1 MKIYFYL
8 LLGSILFA
16 SQTNDVYSQK
26 APIPKSKN
34 AFVVISHRG
43 NHVAAQENT
52 LAAFQNAINV
62 GADYVEID
70 LRTSKDSQLVIMHD
84 ATVNRMTNGTGKVS
98 DLNWAELKQL
108 KVIDKNHSEWS
119 EQSIPLFR
127 EVLKLCKGKINIYL
141 DFKNA
146 DVSTSY
152 QALRK
157 AGMQYSVIVYINAAH
172 QLVEWK
178 KIAPQIPL
186 MVSLPDSI
194 QSAAQLNIFLDQ
206 YKIHLLDGS
215 YKDYTV
221 EMVNAAKAKNIPVW
235 PDIQSATEGPEQ
247 WEKAINTGF
256 TGLQTDH
263 PEAMVNYLKN
273 RLQQLKYN
281 Q

>member
-146 DVSTSY
+146 DVNASY
-152 QALRK
+152 QALKK
-157 AGMQYSVIVYINAAH
+157 AGMQHSVIVYINAAH
-172 QLVEWK
+172 QLAEWK

-186 MVSLPDSI
+186 MVSLPDSV
-194 QSAAQLNIFLDQ
+194 QSAAQLNSFLDQ
-206 YKIHLLDGS
+206 YNIHLLDGS
-215 YKDYTV
+215 YKEYTV

-247 WEKAINTGF
+247 WEKAINLGF

-273 RLQQLKYN
+273 KKRRS
-281 Q
+281 

>member
-8 LLGSILFA
+8 LLGSILFS

>member
-1 MKIYFYL
+1 MRIYFYL
-8 LLGSILFA
+8 LLVFILFA
-16 SQTNDVYSQK
+16 SQTNIAYSQK

-84 ATVNRMTNGTGKVS
+84 ATVNRMTNGIGKVS
-98 DLNWAELKQL
+98 DLTWAELKQL
-108 KVIDKNHSEWS
+108 KVIEKNHPEWP
-119 EQSIPLFR
+119 EQSIPLFS

-146 DVSTSY
+146 DVNASY
-152 QALRK
+152 QALKK
-157 AGMQYSVIVYINAAH
+157 AGMQHSVIVYINAAH

-186 MVSLPDSI
+186 MVSLPDSV
-194 QSAAQLNIFLDQ
+194 QSAAQLNSFLDQ

-215 YKDYTV
+215 YKEYTV

-247 WEKAINTGF
+247 WEKAINLGF

-273 RLQQLKYN
+273 KKRRS
-281 Q
+281 

>member
-1 MKIYFYL
+1 MKIVFYL
-8 LLGSILFA
+8 LFGFILFT
-16 SQTNDVYSQK
+16 SLTNVVYSQQ
-26 APIPKSKN
+26 AIIPKSKN
-34 AFVVISHRG
+34 GFVVIAHRG

-62 GADYVEID
+62 EADYVEID

-84 ATVNRMTNGTGKVS
+84 GTVNRMTNGIGKVS
-98 DLNWAELKQL
+98 DLTWAELKQL
-108 KVIDKNHSEWS
+108 KVIEKNHPEWP
-119 EQSIPLFR
+119 EQSIPLFS

-146 DVSTSY
+146 DVNASY
-152 QALRK
+152 QALKK
-157 AGMQYSVIVYINAAH
+157 AGMQHSVIVYINAAH

-186 MVSLPDSI
+186 MVSLPDSV
-194 QSAAQLNIFLDQ
+194 QSAAQLNSFLDQ

-215 YKDYTV
+215 YKEYTV

-247 WEKAINTGF
+247 WEKAINLGF

-273 RLQQLKYN
+273 KKRRS
-281 Q
+281 

>member
-1 MKIYFYL
+1 MKIVFYL
-8 LLGSILFA
+8 LFGFILFT
-16 SQTNDVYSQK
+16 SLTNVVYSQQ
-26 APIPKSKN
+26 ARIPKSKN
-34 AFVVISHRG
+34 SVVVIAHRG

-84 ATVNRMTNGTGKVS
+84 GTVNRMTNGIGKVS
-98 DLNWAELKQL
+98 DLTWAELKEL
-108 KVIDKNHSEWS
+108 KVIDKNHPEWA
-119 EQSIPLFR
+119 EQTIPLFS

-146 DVSTSY
+146 DVNASY
-152 QALRK
+152 QALKK
-157 AGMQYSVIVYINAAH
+157 AGMQNSVIVYINAAH

-186 MVSLPDSI
+186 MVSLPDSV
-194 QSAAQLNIFLDQ
+194 QSTAQLNYFLDQ

-215 YKDYTV
+215 YMDYSV

-247 WEKAINTGF
+247 WEKAINLGF

-263 PEAMVNYLKN
+263 PEAMVNFLKSKK
-273 RLQQLKYN
+273 RRS
-281 Q
+281 

>member
-1 MKIYFYL
+1 MKIYSYL
-8 LLGSILFA
+8 LLVFILSA
-16 SQTNDVYSQK
+16 SQTNVVDGQK

-43 NHVAAQENT
+43 NHEAAQENT

-84 ATVNRMTNGTGKVS
+84 ATVNRMTNGIGKVS
-98 DLNWAELKQL
+98 DLSWAELKQL
-108 KVIDKNHSEWS
+108 KVIEKNHPEWP
-119 EQSIPLFR
+119 EQSIPLFS

-146 DVSTSY
+146 DVNASY
-152 QALRK
+152 QALKK
-157 AGMQYSVIVYINAAH
+157 AGMQHSVIVYINAAH

-178 KIAPQIPL
+178 RIAPQIPL
-186 MVSLPDSI
+186 MVSLPDSV
-194 QSAAQLNIFLDQ
+194 QSAAQLNSFLDQ

-215 YKDYTV
+215 YKEYTV

-247 WEKAINTGF
+247 WEKAINLGF

-273 RLQQLKYN
+273 KKRRS
-281 Q
+281 

>member
-1 MKIYFYL
+1 MKIVFYL
-8 LLGSILFA
+8 LFGFILFT
-16 SQTNDVYSQK
+16 SLTNVVYSQQ
-26 APIPKSKN
+26 AIIPKSKN
-34 AFVVISHRG
+34 GFVVIAHRG

-84 ATVNRMTNGTGKVS
+84 GTVNRMTNGIGKVS
-98 DLNWAELKQL
+98 DLTWAELKQL
-108 KVIDKNHSEWS
+108 KVIEKNHPEWP
-119 EQSIPLFR
+119 EQSIPLFS

-146 DVSTSY
+146 DVNASY
-152 QALRK
+152 QALKK
-157 AGMQYSVIVYINAAH
+157 AGMQHSVIVYINAAH
-172 QLVEWK
+172 QLAEWK

-186 MVSLPDSI
+186 MVSLPDSV
-194 QSAAQLNIFLDQ
+194 QSAAQLNSFLGQ

-215 YKDYTV
+215 YKEYTV

-247 WEKAINTGF
+247 WEKAINLGF

-273 RLQQLKYN
+273 KKRRS
-281 Q
+281 

>member
-1 MKIYFYL
+1 MRIYSYL
-8 LLGSILFA
+8 LLVFILSA
-16 SQTNDVYSQK
+16 SQTNVVDGQK

-43 NHVAAQENT
+43 NHEAAQENT

-84 ATVNRMTNGTGKVS
+84 ATVNRMTNGIGKVS
-98 DLNWAELKQL
+98 DLTWAELKQL
-108 KVIDKNHSEWS
+108 KVIEKNHPEWP
-119 EQSIPLFR
+119 EQSIPLFS

-146 DVSTSY
+146 DVNASY
-152 QALRK
+152 QALKK
-157 AGMQYSVIVYINAAH
+157 AGMQHSVIVYINAAH

-186 MVSLPDSI
+186 MVSLPDSV
-194 QSAAQLNIFLDQ
+194 QSAAELNSFLDQ

-215 YKDYTV
+215 YKEYTV

-247 WEKAINTGF
+247 WEKAINLGF

-273 RLQQLKYN
+273 KKRRS
-281 Q
+281 

>member
-1 MKIYFYL
+1 MKIYSYL
-8 LLGSILFA
+8 LLVFILSA
-16 SQTNDVYSQK
+16 SQTNVVDGQK

-84 ATVNRMTNGTGKVS
+84 ATVNRMTNGIGKVS
-98 DLNWAELKQL
+98 DLTWAELKQL
-108 KVIDKNHSEWS
+108 NVIEKNHPEWP
-119 EQSIPLFR
+119 EQSIPLFS

-146 DVSTSY
+146 DVNASY
-152 QALRK
+152 QALKK
-157 AGMQYSVIVYINAAH
+157 AGMQHSVIVYINEPH

-186 MVSLPDSI
+186 MVSLPDSV
-194 QSAAQLNIFLDQ
+194 QSAAQLNSFLEQ

-215 YKDYTV
+215 YKEYTV

-247 WEKAINTGF
+247 WEKAINLGF

-273 RLQQLKYN
+273 KKRRS
-281 Q
+281 

>member
-1 MKIYFYL
+1 MKIYSYL
-8 LLGSILFA
+8 LLVFILSA
-16 SQTNDVYSQK
+16 SQTNVVDGQK

-84 ATVNRMTNGTGKVS
+84 ATVNRMTNGIGKVS
-98 DLNWAELKQL
+98 DLTWAELKQL
-108 KVIDKNHSEWS
+108 KVIEKNHPEWP
-119 EQSIPLFR
+119 EQSIPLFS

-146 DVSTSY
+146 DVNASY
-152 QALRK
+152 QALKK
-157 AGMQYSVIVYINAAH
+157 AGMQHSVIVYINAAH

-178 KIAPQIPL
+178 RIAPQIPL
-186 MVSLPDSI
+186 MVSLPDSV
-194 QSAAQLNIFLDQ
+194 QSAAQLNSFLDQ

-215 YKDYTV
+215 YKEYTV

-247 WEKAINTGF
+247 WEKAINLGF

-273 RLQQLKYN
+273 KKRRS
-281 Q
+281 